1 MSSRTPRLPLAAAA
15 IAAALACGQAH
26 AQQPAQPA
34 PAPQSGSTDDT
45 HLSVATVRMNGGL
58 RASRVIGASVTN
70 DHNDTIG
77 TVDDLML
84 TQDNKVALAVISVG
98 GFLGIGSKLVAVPY
112 DQLQRG
118 QNGKTVWPG
127 ASKQSLNDMPS
138 FTYGG

>member
-1 MSSRTPRLPLAAAA
+1 MSRLPLLPAA
-15 IAAALACGQAH
+15 ILAVLAFGQAH

-34 PAPQSGSTDDT
+34 DATGGDA
-45 HLSVATVRMNGGL
+45 HLSVATVRMNGGI
-58 RASRVIGASVTN
+58 RASRIIGASVTN

-77 TVDDLML
+77 SIDDLML

-112 DQLQRG
+112 DQLQHG
-118 QNGKTVWPG
+118 QNAKLVWPG